1 MVLKFNVC
9 VDALVLLLQELL
21 KFYVTVVEKVLKDW
35 CLLPVQILKPLAL
48 LLPFRNYVQKF
59 GSLNHAWQRLA
70 SARNRKFVQLSVL
83 ISKAELLA
91 VLMEIFFNLKSS
103 IHSGFVQ

>member
-35 CLLPVQILKPLAL
+35 CLLPVQIL
-48 LLPFRNYVQKF
+48 
-59 GSLNHAWQRLA
+59 
-70 SARNRKFVQLSVL
+70 
-83 ISKAELLA
+83 
-91 VLMEIFFNLKSS
+91 
-103 IHSGFVQ
+103 